1 MQNRLAFGA
10 ITSQAVA
17 PGGQGVDHFDRC
29 YRCRAIMRHPDCVAD
44 PETLSIELQKLTALT
59 AKDLKVR
66 YRSLYRSEPPPGL
79 SRNLLLRALAYRLQ
93 EAALGGLNR
102 STRRRLAKAASGRRR
117 LVQAAANDARQ
128 SAAAPTLRCE
138 PAPGTVLIR
147 EWHGVAHHVTVLV
160 HGVHYGG
167 EHYRSLSQVA
177 RLITGTR
184 WSGPAFFGLRGKH
197 GKR

>member
-1 MQNRLAFGA
+1 
-10 ITSQAVA
+10 
-17 PGGQGVDHFDRC
+17 
-29 YRCRAIMRHPDCVAD
+29 MRHPDCVAD
-44 PETLSIELQKLTALT
+44 PETLSIELQKLTVLT

-79 SRNLLLRALAYRLQ
+79 SRSLLLRALAYRLQ
-93 EAALGGLNR
+93 EAALGGLSR
-102 STRRRLAKAASGRRR
+102 STRRRL
-117 LVQAAANDARQ
+117 VQVAANDAEQ
-128 SAAAPTLRCE
+128 LPAAPTLRYE
-138 PAPGTVLIR
+138 PQPGTVLIR
-147 EWHGVAHHVTVLV
+147 EWHRVAHHVTILN

>member
-1 MQNRLAFGA
+1 
-10 ITSQAVA
+10 
-17 PGGQGVDHFDRC
+17 
-29 YRCRAIMRHPDCVAD
+29 MRHPDCVAD

-66 YRSLYRSEPPPGL
+66 YRSLYRSAPPPGL
-79 SRNLLLRALAYRLQ
+79 SRSLLLRALAYRLQ
-93 EAALGGLNR
+93 EAALGGLSL
-102 STRRRLAKAASGRRR
+102 STRRRLAKAA
-117 LVQAAANDARQ
+117 ANDAEQ
-128 SAAAPTLRCE
+128 LPAAPILRNE

-147 EWHGVAHHVTVLV
+147 EWHGVAYHVTVLD
-160 HGVHYGG
+160 HGVRYGG

-184 WSGPAFFGLRGKH
+184 WSGPAFFGLRDKD

>member
-1 MQNRLAFGA
+1 
-10 ITSQAVA
+10 
-17 PGGQGVDHFDRC
+17 
-29 YRCRAIMRHPDCVAD
+29 MRRHDCVAD

-59 AKDLKVR
+59 AKDLKIR

-79 SRNLLLRALAYRLQ
+79 SRSLLLRALAYRLQ
-93 EAALGGLNR
+93 EVALGGLSR
-102 STRRRLAKAASGRRR
+102 STRRRL
-117 LVQAAANDARQ
+117 VQVAANDAEQ
-128 SAAAPTLRCE
+128 LPAAPTLRDE

-147 EWHGVAHHVTVLV
+147 EWHGVAYHVIVLE
-160 HGVHYGG
+160 HGVRYGG

>member
-1 MQNRLAFGA
+1 
-10 ITSQAVA
+10 
-17 PGGQGVDHFDRC
+17 
-29 YRCRAIMRHPDCVAD
+29 MRHPDCVAD

-102 STRRRLAKAASGRRR
+102 STRRRLAKAASGSTNG
-117 LVQAAANDARQ
+117 LAVTPVPILQPQ
-128 SAAAPTLRCE
+128 
-138 PAPGTVLIR
+138 PGTVLIR
-147 EWHGVAHHVTVLV
+147 EWHGVAHHVTVLD